1 MIHVILLLQLAHHEI
16 KLQDLPKPYAS
27 KDADNPPRIIP
38 RPAGAELHVPPGFK
52 VELWAEGLD
61 RPRQMA
67 LAPSGEVFVAEPR
80 GNRIS
85 VWRDGKKVSTFA
97 EDLDLPFGIAFHDQW
112 LYVGNTGSVVRF
124 AYKPGQTRASGKPEK
139 IATLPGRG
147 YNQHWTRNV
156 IFSPDGKK
164 MYVTVGSETNVDV
177 ETEPM
182 RAAISEFNPDGSG
195 RRIYATGTRNPV
207 GLAWSRGTLW
217 AAVEERDDLG
227 DDLPPDYVTS
237 IQPGGFYGWPYA
249 YAGPNEDPRRKGER
263 PDLVKKTIVPDV
275 LVQAHS
281 AVLGLIFYSGKM
293 FPPEYKGDAFVA
305 FHGSWN
311 RTRRTGYSVVRIRF
325 KDGKPVGGYEDFL
338 TGFMLDPDKK
348 EVWGRPVGLLELP
361 DGSLLVSD
369 DGGYKIWRVTFD
381 QHGGRKPP
389 APPSEA
395 RRGPTPHWQ
404 H

>member
-1 MIHVILLLQLAHHEI
+1 MIHVILLLQLGHHDI
-16 KLQDLPKPYAS
+16 RAQDLPKPYAT
-27 KDADNPPRIIP
+27 KDADNPPRLVS
-38 RPAGAELHVPPGFK
+38 RPAGAELHVPPGFH
-52 VELWAEGLD
+52 VAVWAEGLE

-67 LAPSGEVFVAEPR
+67 LAPSGEVFITEPR
-80 GNRIS
+80 ANRIT
-85 VWRDGKKVSTFA
+85 VWRDGHKVDTFA
-97 EDLDLPFGIAFHDQW
+97 ENLDLPFGIAFHDQW

-124 AYKPGQTRASGKPEK
+124 AYQSGQTHASGKPEK
-139 IATLPGRG
+139 IATLPGHG

-182 RAAISEFNPDGSG
+182 RAAITEFNPDGAG
-195 RRIYATGTRNPV
+195 RRIFATGTRNPV
-207 GLAWSRGTLW
+207 GLAFEPKTGKLW

-237 IQPGGFYGWPYA
+237 IQSGGFYGWPYA
-249 YAGPNEDPRRKGER
+249 YAGSIEDPRRKGER

-275 LVQAHS
+275 LVQAHC
-281 AVLGLIFYSGKM
+281 AVLGLVFYGGKM

-305 FHGSWN
+305 CHGSWN
-311 RTRRTGYSVVRIRF
+311 RTRRTGYEVVRIRF
-325 KDGKPVGGYEDFL
+325 KDGKPVGGYDDFL
-338 TGFMLDPDKK
+338 TGFMIDPAKS

-369 DGGYKIWRVTFD
+369 DGGNKIWRVSYS
-381 QHGGRKPP
+381 K
-389 APPSEA
+389 
-395 RRGPTPHWQ
+395 
-404 H
+404 

>member
-1 MIHVILLLQLAHHEI
+1 MIHVILLLQLAHHEVR
-16 KLQDLPKPYAS
+16 LQDLPKPFAS
-27 KDADNPPRIIP
+27 KDADNPPRIVP
-38 RPAGAELHVPPGFK
+38 RPQGAELHVPPGFK

-80 GNRIS
+80 SNRIS
-85 VWRDGKKVSTFA
+85 VYRDGKRLDTFA
-97 EDLDLPFGIAFHDQW
+97 ENLDLPFGIAFHDDW

-124 AYKPGQTRASGKPEK
+124 AYKRGQLKATGKPEK
-139 IATLPGRG
+139 IAALPGRG

-182 RAAISEFNPDGSG
+182 RAAISELNPDGSG
-195 RRIYATGTRNPV
+195 RRIYASGTRNPV
-207 GLAWSRGTLW
+207 GLAFRGNTLW
-217 AAVEERDDLG
+217 AAVEERDELG

-237 IQPGGFYGWPYA
+237 IQPGGFYGWPFA

-263 PDLVKKTIVPDV
+263 PELVKKTIAPDV

-281 AVLGLIFYSGKM
+281 AVLGLIFYKGKM
-293 FPPEYKGDAFVA
+293 FPPEYQGDAFVA

-311 RTRRTGYSVVRIRF
+311 RTKRTGYSVVRIHF
-325 KDGKPVGGYEDFL
+325 KDGKPAGGYDDFL
-338 TGFMLDPDKK
+338 TGFMIDPAKA

-369 DGGYKIWRVTFD
+369 DGGYKIWRVSY
-381 QHGGRKPP
+381 
-389 APPSEA
+389 PPSG
-395 RRGPTPHWQ
+395 R
-404 H
+404 

>member
-1 MIHVILLLQLAHHEI
+1 MIHVILLLQLAHHEVR
-16 KLQDLPKPYAS
+16 LQDLPKPFAS
-27 KDADNPPRIIP
+27 KDADNPPRIVP
-38 RPAGAELHVPPGFK
+38 RPQGAELHVPPGFK

-80 GNRIS
+80 GNRVS
-85 VWRDGKKVSTFA
+85 VYRDGKKIDTFA
-97 EDLDLPFGIAFHDQW
+97 ENLDLPFGIAFHDDW

-124 AYKPGQTRASGKPEK
+124 AYKRGQSKASGKPEK

-195 RRIYATGTRNPV
+195 RRIYASGTRNPV
-207 GLAWSRGTLW
+207 GLAFRGSTLW

-263 PDLVKKTIVPDV
+263 PDLVKKTIAPDV

-311 RTRRTGYSVVRIRF
+311 RTKRTGYSVVRIHF
-325 KDGKPVGGYEDFL
+325 KDGKPTGGYDDFL
-338 TGFMLDPDKK
+338 TGFMTDPQKP
-348 EVWGRPVGLLELP
+348 EVWGRPVGLVELP

-369 DGGYKIWRVTFD
+369 DGGYKIWRVSYS
-381 QHGGRKPP
+381 
-389 APPSEA
+389 PSA
-395 RRGPTPHWQ
+395 K
-404 H
+404 

>member
-1 MIHVILLLQLAHHEI
+1 MIHLILLLQLSHHEI
-16 KLQDLPKPYAS
+16 RPQDLPKPYAT
-27 KDADNPPRIIP
+27 KDAENPPRVVP
-38 RPAGAELHVPPGFK
+38 RPAGAELHVPPGFH
-52 VELWAEGLD
+52 VAVWAEGLE

-67 LAPSGEVFVAEPR
+67 LAPSGEVFVTEPHK
-80 GNRIS
+80 NRIT
-85 VWRDGKKVSTFA
+85 VWRDGHKLNTFA
-97 EDLDLPFGIAFHDQW
+97 ENLDLPFGVAFHDSW
-112 LYVGNTGSVVRF
+112 LYVGNTGAVVRF
-124 AYKPGQTRASGKPEK
+124 AYQRGQTRASGKPEQ
-139 IATLPGRG
+139 IAKLPGRG
-147 YNQHWTRNV
+147 YNQHWTRNL

-195 RRIYATGTRNPV
+195 RRIFASGTRNPV
-207 GLAWSRGTLW
+207 GLAFEPKTGKLW

-249 YAGPNEDPRRKGER
+249 YIGPNEDPRRKGER
-263 PDLVKKTIVPDV
+263 PDLVKRTIVPDV

-281 AVLGLIFYSGKM
+281 AVLGLIFYGGKM

-311 RTRRTGYSVVRIRF
+311 RTRRTGYEVVRIRF
-325 KDGKPVGGYEDFL
+325 KDGKPVGGYDDFL
-338 TGFMLDPDKK
+338 TGFMIDPQKS

-369 DGGYKIWRVTFD
+369 DGGHKIWRVSYT
-381 QHGGRKPP
+381 R
-389 APPSEA
+389 
-395 RRGPTPHWQ
+395 
-404 H
+404 

>member
-1 MIHVILLLQLAHHEI
+1 MIAHLLLLLQLGHHEVRV
-16 KLQDLPKPYAS
+16 QDLPKPFAS
-27 KDADNPPRIIP
+27 NDADNPPRIVP
-38 RPAGAELHVPPGFK
+38 RPKGAELHVPPGFK

-67 LAPSGEVFVAEPR
+67 LSPSGEVFVAEPR

-85 VWRDGKKVSTFA
+85 VYKDGKRLDTFA
-97 EDLDLPFGIAFHDQW
+97 DNLDLPFGIAFHDDW

-124 AYKPGQTRASGKPEK
+124 AYKRGQTKASGKPEK

-195 RRIYATGTRNPV
+195 RRIFASGTRNPV
-207 GLAWSRGTLW
+207 GLAFRGNTLW
-217 AAVEERDDLG
+217 AAVEERDELG
-227 DDLPPDYVTS
+227 DDSPPDYVTS

-263 PDLVKKTIVPDV
+263 PDLVKKTLVPDV

-281 AVLGLIFYSGKM
+281 AVLGLMFYKGKM
-293 FPPEYKGDAFVA
+293 FPPEYQGDAFVA

-311 RTRRTGYSVVRIRF
+311 RTKRTGYSVVRIHF
-325 KDGKPVGGYEDFL
+325 KDGKPAGGYDDFL
-338 TGFMLDPDKK
+338 TGFMLDPAKP
-348 EVWGRPVGLLELP
+348 EVWGRPVGLVELP

-369 DGGYKIWRVTFD
+369 DGGYKIWRVSY
-381 QHGGRKPP
+381 QPSRK
-389 APPSEA
+389 
-395 RRGPTPHWQ
+395 
-404 H
+404 

>member
-1 MIHVILLLQLAHHEI
+1 MIHVILLLQLAHHDI

-27 KDADNPPRIIP
+27 KDADNPPRIVP

-80 GNRIS
+80 GNRVS

-97 EDLDLPFGIAFHDQW
+97 ENLDLPFGIAFHDQW

-124 AYKPGQTRASGKPEK
+124 AYKPGQTRASGQPEK

-156 IFSPDGKK
+156 IFAPDGKK

-182 RAAISEFNPDGSG
+182 RAAITEFNPDGSG
-195 RRIYATGTRNPV
+195 KRIYATGTRNPV
-207 GLAWSRGTLW
+207 GLAFRGNTLW

-237 IQPGGFYGWPYA
+237 IQPGGFYGWPFA

-263 PDLVKKTIVPDV
+263 PDLVKKTIAPDV

-281 AVLGLIFYSGKM
+281 AVLGLIFYGGKM

-311 RTRRTGYSVVRIRF
+311 RTRRTGYSVVRIHF
-325 KDGKPVGGYEDFL
+325 KDGKPAGGYDDFL
-338 TGFMLDPDKK
+338 TGFMLDPQKA

-369 DGGYKIWRVTFD
+369 DGGYKIWRVSYS
-381 QHGGRKPP
+381 R
-389 APPSEA
+389 
-395 RRGPTPHWQ
+395 
-404 H
+404 